1 MDIPDT
7 YQGSFATDIEKWK
20 TKQSQTKKNIRK
32 LKRKH

>member
-20 TKQSQTKKNIRK
+20 TKPNKKNIRK